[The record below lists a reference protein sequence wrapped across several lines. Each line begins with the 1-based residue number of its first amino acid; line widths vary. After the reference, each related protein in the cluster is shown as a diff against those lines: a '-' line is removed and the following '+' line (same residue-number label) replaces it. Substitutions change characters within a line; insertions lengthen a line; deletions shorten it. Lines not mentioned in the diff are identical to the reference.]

1 VPPDRQGHDGFNDA
15 GHDRALSFCLKNQM
29 FNEALVAWTKAAGQ
43 GPVPEPETF
52 GLTLK
57 QADGIEERGA
67 AAFEAAFETTQKR
80 LAE

>member
-1 VPPDRQGHDGFNDA
+1 M
-15 GHDRALSFCLKNQM
+15 SFCLKNQM